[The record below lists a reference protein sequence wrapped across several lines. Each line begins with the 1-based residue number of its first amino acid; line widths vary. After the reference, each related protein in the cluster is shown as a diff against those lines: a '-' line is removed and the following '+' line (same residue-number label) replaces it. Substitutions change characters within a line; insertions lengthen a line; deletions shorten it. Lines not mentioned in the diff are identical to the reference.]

1 MQFSAQEIS
10 LLLNG
15 TVEGDAF
22 VKVDKLAK
30 IEDGD
35 AGSLTFLANPKY
47 EQFLYTTNASVVII
61 NQDQQLSGPVK
72 ATLIRVENAYS
83 AFTVLLEQYNTLKL
97 NKKGIEEPCFIHP
110 TAQIGTDPYIGA
122 FAYIGTNAKIGD
134 NCKIY
139 PNVNI
144 GDNVTIGNNV
154 TLFSGAT
161 VYFDCVIGNNVTIHS
176 GAVIGSDGFGFAPN
190 PDGTY
195 TKIAQIGNVVIGDDV
210 EVGANTAIDRA
221 TMGSTLI
228 GKGVKIDN
236 LVQIA
241 HNVEVGAHTVIAGQA
256 GISGSTKI
264 GKNAVIGG
272 QVGISGHLN
281 IAGGTQV
288 SAQTGIN
295 SSITEEGMVWGGT
308 PYMPFKDY
316 LKAHSKLRR
325 LPEIDRKVYELE
337 KLIEELR
344 KEGH

>member
-1 MQFSAQEIS
+1 
-10 LLLNG
+10 
-15 TVEGDAF
+15 
-22 VKVDKLAK
+22 
-30 IEDGD
+30 
-35 AGSLTFLANPKY
+35 
-47 EQFLYTTNASVVII
+47 
-61 NQDQQLSGPVK
+61 
-72 ATLIRVENAYS
+72 
-83 AFTVLLEQYNTLKL
+83 
-97 NKKGIEEPCFIHP
+97 
-110 TAQIGTDPYIGA
+110 
-122 FAYIGTNAKIGD
+122 
-134 NCKIY
+134 
-139 PNVNI
+139 
-144 GDNVTIGNNV
+144 
-154 TLFSGAT
+154 
-161 VYFDCVIGNNVTIHS
+161 VIGNNVTIHS

-241 HNVEVGAHTVIAGQA
+241 HNVEVGEHTVIAGQA

-281 IAGGTQV
+281 IAGRTQV

-344 KEGH
+344 KGNH

>member
-1 MQFSAQEIS
+1 MQFTAQEIS
-10 LLLNG
+10 VLLNG

-30 IEDGD
+30 IEDGN

-97 NKKGIEEPCFIHP
+97 NKKGLEEPCFIHP
-110 TAQIGTDPYIGA
+110 TAQIGAEPYIGA
-122 FAYIGTNAKIGD
+122 FAYIGINVKVGD

-161 VYFDCVIGNNVTIHS
+161 IYFDCVLGNNVIIHS

-210 EVGANTAIDRA
+210 EIGANTAIDRA
-221 TMGSTLI
+221 TMGSTVI

-264 GKNAVIGG
+264 GKKAVVGG

-281 IAGGTQV
+281 IANGTQL
-288 SAQTGIN
+288 SAQSGVN
-295 SSITEEGMVWGGT
+295 SAITEEGQVWGGT
-308 PYMPFKDY
+308 PYMPYKDY
-316 LKAHSKLRR
+316 LRAHSKLRR
-325 LPEIDRKVYELE
+325 LPDLDRKVFELV

-344 KEGH
+344 KGNH